1 MQIETTIIAMGLL
14 AGWISTA
21 FFLVKAA
28 KKAHARGVANGFAA
42 ASELHTQEVQ
52 GLRQDLHR
60 QIALRKADRARYQP
74 ACTLADH
81 ELLTN
86 VGSTLRLAEET
97 WQAFPGAESM
107 VKKANQQQRE
117 LIAFAAKMWVST
129 YPTQPMVEDAA

>member
-1 MQIETTIIAMGLL
+1 MQIETTIIAIGLL

-28 KKAHARGVANGFAA
+28 KKAHARGVAKGLAG

-60 QIALRKADRARYQP
+60 QIALRTADRARYQP
-74 ACTLADH
+74 ACTLEEH

-86 VGSTLRLAEET
+86 VGLTLRLAGET

-107 VKKANQQQRE
+107 VKKADQQQRE
-117 LIAFAAKMWVST
+117 LIAFAAKMWVSA
-129 YPTQPMVEDAA
+129 YPDHPAVEDAA